1 MGCQYLED
9 LFELYLLGTL
19 CREDLAAVD
28 DHLARGCLQC
38 AEQLREATLTVYLLA
53 QTARAARPDPKH
65 KSQLL
70 RRVRKP

>member
-28 DHLARGCLQC
+28 EHLARGCPNCL
-38 AEQLREATLTVYLLA
+38 EQLREAALTVYILA
-53 QTARAARPDPKH
+53 QPARAARLNPKR

-70 RRVRKP
+70 RRLRKQ

>member
-19 CREDLAAVD
+19 CREDLAAVEE
-28 DHLARGCLQC
+28 HLARNCPNCL
-38 AEQLREATLTVYLLA
+38 EHLREAALTVYLLC
-53 QTARAARPDPKH
+53 QPERLARLDPKH

-70 RRVRKP
+70 RRARKP

>member
-19 CREDLAAVD
+19 CREDLAAVEE
-28 DHLARGCLQC
+28 HLGRACPPC
-38 AEQLREATLTVYLLA
+38 VEHLREATLTIYLLA
-53 QTARAARPDPKH
+53 QTGRSARPDPKH

>member
-28 DHLARGCLQC
+28 EHLARGCPNCL
-38 AEQLREATLTVYLLA
+38 EQLREAALTVYVLA
-53 QTARAARPDPKH
+53 QPARAARLDPKH

-70 RRVRKP
+70 RRLRKQ

>member
-19 CREDLAAVD
+19 CRGDLAAVD
-28 DHLARGCLQC
+28 EHLARGCPNCL
-38 AEQLREATLTVYLLA
+38 EQLREAALTVYILA
-53 QTARAARPDPKH
+53 QPARAARLDPKH

-70 RRVRKP
+70 RRLRKQ